1 MYVYGYVHVEDN
13 NLIWRQYQNVFMKN
27 LHQKTENTKKKAKRS
42 QKPPHPLQHEI

>member
-27 LHQKTENTKKKAKRS
+27 LHQKTNNTYKKKS
-42 QKPPHPLQHEI
+42 QKEPKTPTPTST